1 MLLVIAYIF
10 GALVAIEALVGI
22 AVCLYTT
29 IWEIKRWK
37 K

>member
-1 MLLVIAYIF
+1 MLVLAYIF
-10 GALVAIEALVGI
+10 GALVAIEAFVALG
-22 AVCLYTT
+22 VCLYTT